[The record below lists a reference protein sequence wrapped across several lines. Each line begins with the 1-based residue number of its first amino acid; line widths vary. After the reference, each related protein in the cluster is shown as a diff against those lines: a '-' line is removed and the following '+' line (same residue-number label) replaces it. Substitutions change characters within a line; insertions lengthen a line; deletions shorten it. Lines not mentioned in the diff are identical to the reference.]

1 MTEDWKEVEV
11 PTLQTYLVKSEKREK
26 GNEEVNGMDLESKE
40 EEVTFSLHCC
50 APPTPT
56 RGGGGITKI
65 DIEDAIALHLITQAF
80 SLVLHA

>member
-40 EEVTFSLHCC
+40 EEVTFSLHGC
-50 APPTPT
+50 ASPTPT
-56 RGGGGITKI
+56 RGGGGARKSTSRM
-65 DIEDAIALHLITQAF
+65 Q
-80 SLVLHA
+80 

>member
-56 RGGGGITKI
+56 RGGGGSLGVT
-65 DIEDAIALHLITQAF
+65 T
-80 SLVLHA
+80 LVLV